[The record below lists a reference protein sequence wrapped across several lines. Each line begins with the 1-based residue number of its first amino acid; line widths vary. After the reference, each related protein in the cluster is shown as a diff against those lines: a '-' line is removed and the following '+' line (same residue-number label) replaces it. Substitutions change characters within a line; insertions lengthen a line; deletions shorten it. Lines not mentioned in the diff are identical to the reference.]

1 MSDLDGIK
9 NVAPLRRELDDVLQ
23 HNGLINQERE
33 RHEIL
38 KIICSWDPVQMRSE
52 GDPQDNMREQTT
64 RPDQSQ

>member
-1 MSDLDGIK
+1 MQALKFVTLLPFIK
-9 NVAPLRRELDDVLQ
+9 LLKSTLHQNEGV
-23 HNGLINQERE
+23 NQERE